1 MIRRPPRS
9 TRTDT
14 LFPYTTLFRSSRQ
27 GRPRAHQHTSLRRDP
42 LLPRAA
48 RDDGL
53 RPDRGLARRTV
64 PQPHPLYRHVA
75 ALSYRQRLVRR
86 ILADDGVRDGRG
98 DGQYL
103 LRAMVSG
110 DRRGD
115 HLGDRP
121 VILARDFS
129 PVAPSLGMD

>member
-27 GRPRAHQHTSLRRDP
+27 GRPRAHQQTARRRDP

-98 DGQYL
+98 DG
-103 LRAMVSG
+103 
-110 DRRGD
+110 DRRSGVWGKRGAGRVV
-115 HLGDRP
+115 LGGRG
-121 VILARDFS
+121 IITKKK
-129 PVAPSLGMD
+129 